1 MKIAFFGTPLFAVD
15 ALKAIIASRHSVVAV
30 VSQPDRPKGRS
41 MEICPTP
48 VKEAAIAAGITVLQ
62 PENASDP
69 SFIARYKEFSAD
81 LNVIAAFG
89 QILTEELI
97 YFPRNAT
104 INIHASLLP
113 KYRGAAPINWALIN
127 GDAETGV
134 TYQFIVKK
142 LDAGDIIY
150 QEKTP
155 ILPVDNS
162 MTLYDRLSRISGD
175 TVVKVVDMI
184 DSGNAVRIKQDESAA
199 TFVKTLKK
207 EDGKLDFS
215 LDAARIVNRVR
226 GLLPWPCAFCGYNGK
241 TLKIY
246 EAEQYLRD
254 NTSAA
259 KPGEIV
265 EILKNRGLVVS
276 SGKGFVLIKTLQPES
291 GKKMAAADFALGQ
304 KNILGCV
311 LR

>member
-1 MKIAFFGTPLFAVD
+1 MKIVFFGTPLFAVD
-15 ALKAIIASRHSVVAV
+15 ALRSLIASRHSVVAV

-41 MEICPTP
+41 MEVSPTP
-48 VKEAAIAAGITVLQ
+48 VKEAAMAAGITVLQ

-69 SFIARYKEFSAD
+69 AFIARYKEFSAD

-89 QILTEELI
+89 QIITEELI
-97 YFPRNAT
+97 YFPRHAT
-104 INIHASLLP
+104 VNIHASLLP

-127 GDAETGV
+127 GDGETGV

-150 QEKTP
+150 QEKIP
-155 ILPVDNS
+155 ILPADNS
-162 MTLYDRLSRISGD
+162 ITLYEKLSKISGE

-184 DSGNAVRIKQDESAA
+184 DSGKAVRIKQDEAAA

-215 LDAARIVNRVR
+215 LDAARIVNMVR

-246 EAEQYLRD
+246 EAEQYRQD
-254 NTSAA
+254 FTAAA

-265 EILKNRGLVVS
+265 EIVKNRGLVVS
-276 SGKGFVLIKTLQPES
+276 SGKGFVLVKTLQPES
-291 GKKMAAADFALGQ
+291 GKKMSAADFALGQ
-304 KNILGCV
+304 KNIIGSV